1 MLNSLKIKNFRAFK
15 DLRVD
20 SIERVNLVVGQN
32 NIGKTSLLEA
42 VHLYSSD
49 EVVSAAIRL
58 LQRRQE
64 YFLEEN
70 SHVVLLGRLFHQD
83 STEPIEIGEISGEN
97 QLVMRRKWRWNRD
110 GEDDGRLEWQDGDH
124 PPQGVERT
132 ELLTIYQ
139 RPKPSHTIQ
148 MYSDE
153 SLAKRSWLHRSSNSS
168 LFLSYSGFQADS
180 INTAELW
187 DRIVLTDNEHDV
199 LGALEVVEPALER
212 IVMVQGGRPQR
223 TAMVKLP
230 DRPPIPLHSLGDG
243 MNRLFE
249 LSLGLVNVGK
259 VFLVDEI
266 DSGLHYTTLVDV
278 WRLVFE
284 TAAKLQV
291 QVFATTHSWDCIEA
305 FQQAAAEHPSDG
317 LLIRLEQGED
327 GIRAETFSE
336 EELAI
341 VTRESIEVR

>member
-1 MLNSLKIKNFRAFK
+1 MLNSLKVKNFRAFK
-15 DLRVD
+15 DLHVD
-20 SIERVNLVVGQN
+20 SIGRVNLIVGRN
-32 NIGKTSLLEA
+32 NIGKSSLLEA
-42 VHLYSSD
+42 VHLYSS
-49 EVVSAAIRL
+49 EEAVSTAIRL

-64 YFLEEN
+64 YFLEEKSN
-70 SHVVLLGRLFHQD
+70 VVLLRRLFYQD
-83 STEPIEIGEISGEN
+83 STSPIEIGETNGES
-97 QLVMRRKWRWNRD
+97 QLVMRRRWRWIREGEND
-110 GEDDGRLEWQDGDH
+110 GQLKWQDGDN

-132 ELLTIYQ
+132 EVL
-139 RPKPSHTIQ
+139 RVERGPEPSHTIP

-153 SLAKRSWLHRSSNSS
+153 SLAKRSWPHRSLNGS
-168 LFLSYSGFQADS
+168 LFLSYSGFQGDS

-187 DRIVLTDNEHDV
+187 DRIVLTDSEDDV
-199 LGALEVVEPALER
+199 LGALRVIEPAIER

-223 TAMVKLP
+223 IAMIKLP
-230 DRPPIPLHSLGDG
+230 KRHPIPLHSLGDG

-249 LSLGLVNVGK
+249 LSLGLVNAGK

-266 DSGLHYTTLVDV
+266 DSGLHYTTLAEV
-278 WRLVFE
+278 WQLVFS
-284 TAAKLQV
+284 TAAKLQI

-327 GIRAETFSE
+327 SVRAETFSE